1 MTELLDSYISS
12 LLFTMSPSIL
22 LSSLDAS
29 TTQTTVTPTT
39 SPPASVPLSRKRTD
53 PAKKRALWA
62 LSSAPSPQ
70 IDAESLLT
78 PADKQRPAPIC
89 EPVDDGTTTRRK
101 KACKNC
107 TCGLAELEEEEAR
120 ASDVVPVDLPAQ
132 TAQNGDTDSAG
143 RQQPGEQDK
152 LVQAAKKAPL
162 ATSSCGSCYLGDAFR
177 CASCPYLGLPAF
189 KPGEKVEIDLGMDDD
204 I

>member
-1 MTELLDSYISS
+1 MT
-12 LLFTMSPSIL
+12 PSIL

-29 TTQTTVTPTT
+29 TTQTTKTATTP
-39 SPPASVPLSRKRTD
+39 PPVSVPLSRKGTD
-53 PAKKRALWA
+53 PAKKKALWA
-62 LSSAPSPQ
+62 LSSIPSPQ

-89 EPVDDGTTTRRK
+89 EPANDGTTTRRK

-120 ASDVVPVDLPAQ
+120 ASDLVDLPAQ
-132 TAQNGDTDSAG
+132 TARNGDADSAV

-152 LVQAAKKAPL
+152 LVQAAKKTPL